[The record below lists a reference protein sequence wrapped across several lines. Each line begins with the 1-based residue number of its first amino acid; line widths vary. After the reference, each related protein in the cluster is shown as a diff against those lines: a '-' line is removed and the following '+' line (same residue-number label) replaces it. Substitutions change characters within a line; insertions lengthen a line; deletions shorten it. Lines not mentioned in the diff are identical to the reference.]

1 MFKRQT
7 PEIGP
12 EFITRIDE
20 ANGEFRFSTQ
30 KADGLWYRVIPHTA
44 REVFYLQML
53 PKGVKVLVPAN
64 GDGLL
69 VRGDSVNV
77 NL

>member
-30 KADGLWYRVIPHTA
+30 KADGLWYRVIPHTGNP
-44 REVFYLQML
+44 LS
-53 PKGVKVLVPAN
+53 PP
-64 GDGLL
+64 
-69 VRGDSVNV
+69 
-77 NL
+77 

>member
-12 EFITRIDE
+12 EFLVRTDLP
-20 ANGEFRFSTQ
+20 NGEIKFVTQ
-30 KADGLWYRVIPHTA
+30 KTAGLWYRVIPHTA

-53 PKGVKVLVPAN
+53 PKNVKVLVPAK
-64 GDGLL
+64 GDGVF
-69 VRGDSVNV
+69 VRGDSIPKK
-77 NL
+77 L